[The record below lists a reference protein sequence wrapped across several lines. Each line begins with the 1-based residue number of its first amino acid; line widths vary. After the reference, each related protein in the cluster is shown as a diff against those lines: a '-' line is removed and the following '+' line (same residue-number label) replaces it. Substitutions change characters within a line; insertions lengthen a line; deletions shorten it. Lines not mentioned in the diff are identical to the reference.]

1 MDPHP
6 PIVPESG
13 DAPRL
18 PTPRSVLLLLGL
30 VVLLY
35 FVVGVPLQFFLGEPG
50 LALTQLGIFLGVTLL
65 FVRRGGYDPTATLA
79 LRVPQ
84 RRQVLGGILLLAGA
98 VPVAWILAWLQ
109 SQVIQVPVELL
120 EAMRGFLETDDPLR
134 ILWLLFL
141 VALVPAV
148 SEEFLF
154 RGAILSGLRTRFGL
168 VATVL
173 LNGALFGV
181 LHAPQ
186 AVFRF
191 LPTAWLGVVL
201 AFVVWETRSIWLGVL
216 LHFVNNGSIL
226 LLTVIPATREAAG
239 SAEQD
244 PPLLLLPLAL
254 LLMLLG
260 GWILRSG
267 RAVETPPAGPDP
279 HPAPS

>member
-148 SEEFLF
+148 G
-154 RGAILSGLRTRFGL
+154 R
-168 VATVL
+168 
-173 LNGALFGV
+173 
-181 LHAPQ
+181 HAPRVHPHRERLESETLQ
-186 AVFRF
+186 
-191 LPTAWLGVVL
+191 GV
-201 AFVVWETRSIWLGVL
+201 S
-216 LHFVNNGSIL
+216 
-226 LLTVIPATREAAG
+226 AAG
-239 SAEQD
+239 RPSSPAMTW
-244 PPLLLLPLAL
+244 PGPA
-254 LLMLLG
+254 
-260 GWILRSG
+260 
-267 RAVETPPAGPDP
+267 RAVHARTTGRVAGPISGGTP
-279 HPAPS
+279 RCSPCGIRRPS